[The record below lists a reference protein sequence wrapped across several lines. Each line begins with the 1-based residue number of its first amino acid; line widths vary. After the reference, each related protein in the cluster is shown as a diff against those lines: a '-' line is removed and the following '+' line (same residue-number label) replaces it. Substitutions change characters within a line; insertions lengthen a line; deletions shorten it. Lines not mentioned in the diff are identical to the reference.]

1 MVFQNN
7 LLAGASG
14 ASGTEFDTTLI
25 GNSVWFDSGDY
36 LSQDSAAADSSRKE
50 AIFSTWIQRTSFG
63 AQGIIMS
70 VNGSSAT
77 DYLIL
82 DFQSDDTLRLLAYD
96 VTTLVTTQVFRDVG
110 WYHILLTIDTS
121 QNSNASQKI
130 FVNGEEVASFSTR
143 NNFGSSADIAWGRN
157 ATHLVNSSPTS
168 LGQNQMIGY
177 MAQTALI
184 TDKSFQQSDY
194 SISDFLDTFT
204 FGTNGSQFIP
214 KKNSDIATI
223 VGTGGNNSFFLN
235 YETSDDLGND
245 GSSKNNDFTANSMGG
260 ANQSIHTP
268 SNVYPKISNLGI
280 PSNDTSASYSMSR
293 GSNRMTYSG
302 GNQVA
307 KGLVSDKVIE
317 SDDPKIYWEFY
328 VEAGSV
334 SGNGGRLGNGIVV
347 PQFDNSGGFYD
358 SGGESAYFQRGTLYD
373 NGSSAVSSF
382 TTAQAGGVQ
391 NFAFEP
397 STGKVWIGVNGTWR
411 NGSATDS
418 TTLNIDNHDDQL
430 TVQDYIFIIGLQRS
444 GDIGVINFGDNPTFS
459 GNETAG
465 TNADENGHG
474 LFAYAV
480 PSGFLAPCSANLTGP
495 ENQGVDYFNA
505 VKYAGNGTVIGSG
518 GKSVTG
524 VGFKPDWV
532 WIKNRDAGDDHA
544 LYDIARGVTKQ
555 WESNTNTTAS
565 TESEGLTTFGSD
577 GFTVGSLDQVN
588 TNTENFISWN
598 WLGSNSTSTT
608 SPAGTIA
615 STSSVSSPGHF
626 SVGTYTGTGDDNA
639 TVGHGLGG
647 IPEMIIVRNLSR
659 STFGLVWHTD
669 GGGVTHTADFAVSA
683 TFSANNEKFGGS
695 DETAPT
701 ASVFKIG
708 DHNEINADGE
718 SLVFYAFR
726 SVAGVCKIGS
736 YLGNGSGSGTANG
749 PFISCGFKPR
759 WIMFKWAG
767 GGSLSGEGWVIKD
780 TIRQTINPNDD
791 ADIYASSS
799 GAEAAGATHG
809 ADILADGFK
818 IRGGGGAVNKSGA
831 TYIYL
836 AMADIGGNGTLP
848 PTYGR

>member
-1 MVFQNN
+1 M
-7 LLAGASG
+7 
-14 ASGTEFDTTLI
+14 
-25 GNSVWFDSGDY
+25 
-36 LSQDSAAADSSRKE
+36 
-50 AIFSTWIQRTSFG
+50 
-63 AQGIIMS
+63 
-70 VNGSSAT
+70 
-77 DYLIL
+77 
-82 DFQSDDTLRLLAYD
+82 
-96 VTTLVTTQVFRDVG
+96 
-110 WYHILLTIDTS
+110 
-121 QNSNASQKI
+121 
-130 FVNGEEVASFSTR
+130 
-143 NNFGSSADIAWGRN
+143 
-157 ATHLVNSSPTS
+157 
-168 LGQNQMIGY
+168 
-177 MAQTALI
+177 
-184 TDKSFQQSDY
+184 
-194 SISDFLDTFT
+194 
-204 FGTNGSQFIP
+204 
-214 KKNSDIATI
+214 
-223 VGTGGNNSFFLN
+223 
-235 YETSDDLGND
+235 
-245 GSSKNNDFTANSMGG
+245 
-260 ANQSIHTP
+260 
-268 SNVYPKISNLGI
+268 
-280 PSNDTSASYSMSR
+280 
-293 GSNRMTYSG
+293 
-302 GNQVA
+302 
-307 KGLVSDKVIE
+307 
-317 SDDPKIYWEFY
+317 
-328 VEAGSV
+328 
-334 SGNGGRLGNGIVV
+334 
-347 PQFDNSGGFYD
+347 
-358 SGGESAYFQRGTLYD
+358 
-373 NGSSAVSSF
+373 
-382 TTAQAGGVQ
+382 
-391 NFAFEP
+391 
-397 STGKVWIGVNGTWR
+397 
-411 NGSATDS
+411 
-418 TTLNIDNHDDQL
+418 
-430 TVQDYIFIIGLQRS
+430 
-444 GDIGVINFGDNPTFS
+444 
-459 GNETAG
+459 
-465 TNADENGHG
+465 
-474 LFAYAV
+474 
-480 PSGFLAPCSANLTGP
+480 
-495 ENQGVDYFNA
+495 
-505 VKYAGNGTVIGSG
+505 
-518 GKSVTG
+518 
-524 VGFKPDWV
+524 

-598 WLGSNSTSTT
+598 WLASNSTSTT

-626 SVGTYTGTGDDNA
+626 SVGTYTGTGEDNA

-659 STFGLVWHTD
+659 STYGLVWHTD

-695 DETAPT
+695 DETAPN

-726 SVAGVCKIGS
+726 SVAGGCKFGS

-848 PTYGR
+848 PIYGR